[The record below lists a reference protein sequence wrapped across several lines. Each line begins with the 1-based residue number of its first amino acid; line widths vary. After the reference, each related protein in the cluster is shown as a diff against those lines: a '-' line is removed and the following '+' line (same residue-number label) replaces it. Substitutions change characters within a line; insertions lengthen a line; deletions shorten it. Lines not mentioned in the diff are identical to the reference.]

1 MSTVADVPRESR
13 RSARPL
19 QPIPAGYR
27 VAFDNLKQALT
38 LPTGTLATPVV
49 EWQSWQVVERT
60 NGFHVARETRD
71 GLDRQFLLNSVG
83 KVKIFRQEETAQ
95 AAAAQANSP
104 QAQASTRPARTVR
117 TAVQGGAA

>member
-1 MSTVADVPRESR
+1 MNNAHNVPREAR

-38 LPTGTLATPVV
+38 LPTDAPALPVA

-71 GLDRQFLLNSVG
+71 GLERQFLINSIG
-83 KVKIFRQEETAQ
+83 KVKIFRQHATAT
-95 AAAAQANSP
+95 AAADQAN
-104 QAQASTRPARTVR
+104 AQVNPKATHVIRH
-117 TAVQGGAA
+117 GGVA